1 MSQLKLVHQH
11 EVDMRSNLTGNEG
24 EFNRSMQHRVEVYLQ
39 DFERL
44 NSFANVDLKKTQP
57 CLGLI
62 EESQKGGSSL
72 KNYGLNQL
80 KKCCVDRLSRH
91 R

>member
-1 MSQLKLVHQH
+1 
-11 EVDMRSNLTGNEG
+11 
-24 EFNRSMQHRVEVYLQ
+24 MQHQVEAYLQ

-62 EESQKGGSSL
+62 EDSQKSGSSL

-80 KKCCVDRLSRH
+80 KKVLRRPSEPARQIGHYGKIPLQWFADLH
-91 R
+91 

>member
-44 NSFANVDLKKTQP
+44 NSFANVDLKKSQP

-62 EESQKGGSSL
+62 EDSQKSGSSL
-72 KNYGLNQL
+72 KVL
-80 KKCCVDRLSRH
+80 
-91 R
+91 